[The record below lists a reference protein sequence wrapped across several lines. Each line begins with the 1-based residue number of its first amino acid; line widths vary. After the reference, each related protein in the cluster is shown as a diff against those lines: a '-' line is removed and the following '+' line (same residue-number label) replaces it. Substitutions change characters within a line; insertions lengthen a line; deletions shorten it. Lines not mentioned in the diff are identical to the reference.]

1 MISQSA
7 SSRTPALVVDPER
20 RFISRTG
27 VAAGAI
33 YWLAWLLLGR
43 RPGGSTALV
52 REFQALG
59 IGALRLVS
67 AASVL
72 VGLIATFQLAFQLQ
86 QYGAE
91 SLSGRVIGWFAAR
104 EIGPLVVGLIVV
116 TRSASSIAGEL
127 GSMTA
132 NAEIDAIRVMGI
144 DPVKYLV
151 APKLGAL
158 LLALP
163 ALTIV
168 SDSLITFG
176 GWIASTF
183 FLRSDT
189 LYYLGEVR
197 SAFALRDFVIGIG
210 KSVLFAGVIG
220 IIAADEG
227 LNAGR
232 QVGAIGVATSRA
244 VVFCLLG
251 VLGAD
256 TMVNAVFYFIP
267 GLAR

>member
-1 MISQSA
+1 M
-7 SSRTPALVVDPER
+7 
-20 RFISRTG
+20 
-27 VAAGAI
+27 
-33 YWLAWLLLGR
+33 
-43 RPGGSTALV
+43 
-52 REFQALG
+52 
-59 IGALRLVS
+59 
-67 AASVL
+67 
-72 VGLIATFQLAFQLQ
+72 
-86 QYGAE
+86 
-91 SLSGRVIGWFAAR
+91 SGRVIGWFAAR
-104 EIGPLVVGLIVV
+104 EVGPLVVGLIVV

-127 GSMTA
+127 AAMTA

-158 LLALP
+158 LFALP

-168 SDSLITFG
+168 ADALITLG

-189 LYYLGEVR
+189 LFDLGEVR
-197 SAFALRDFVIGIG
+197 SAFALRDFAIGIG

-227 LNAGR
+227 LNSGR
-232 QVGAIGVATSRA
+232 HVGAIGTATSRS

-251 VLGAD
+251 VLAAD
-256 TMVNAVFYFIP
+256 TVVNAVFYFIP
-267 GLAR
+267 GLARLPPCST